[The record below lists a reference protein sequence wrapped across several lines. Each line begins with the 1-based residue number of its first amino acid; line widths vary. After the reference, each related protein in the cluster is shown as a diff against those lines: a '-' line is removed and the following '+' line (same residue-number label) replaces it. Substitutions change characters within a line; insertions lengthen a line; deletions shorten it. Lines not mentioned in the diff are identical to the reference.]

1 MEQFPAFLESC
12 QPNPLA
18 VNTALRASLTREN
31 EQITW
36 GGNKLELHHVM
47 NGGVEGRNQPPF
59 VLPNNLFCTNPWS
72 KYSGKSSY
80 PSTHY
85 SEIKVVAVRG
95 KLLCLVQQKINH
107 LQVLSFP
114 QLHKISFV
122 LQEWSSDGTI
132 QLEACRFCCLL

>member
-1 MEQFPAFLESC
+1 MEQFAALLESC

-18 VNTALRASLTREN
+18 VNTELRASLTREN

-59 VLPNNLFCTNPWS
+59 VLPNHLFCTNPLR
-72 KYSGKSSY
+72 KYSGEKSY
-80 PSTHY
+80 LSTHY
-85 SEIKVVAVRG
+85 SESKVVAVRG

-107 LQVLSFP
+107 LQVLSFTKP
-114 QLHKISFV
+114 
-122 LQEWSSDGTI
+122 
-132 QLEACRFCCLL
+132 A